1 MQQTFTV
8 TNMSCGHC
16 EMAIR
21 RALKSQ
27 DPLAEVAIDRSLA
40 QVVVESELPRE
51 ELARAITDEGY
62 TVEA

>member
-1 MQQTFTV
+1 
-8 TNMSCGHC
+8 
-16 EMAIR
+16 MAIR